1 MKKDYTLVIL
11 AAGMGSR
18 YGGTKQLDAV
28 SGNDETIMDFSLFDA
43 IKAGFTKVVFVI
55 RKDILEEVRED
66 YNKKLKGKVEV
77 QYVCQEVTNVPD
89 KFKENNR
96 VKPWGTG
103 HALLVAKDLIKDNFC
118 VINADDF
125 YGYDAFKSII
135 SFLKETKED
144 STNHAMV
151 GYQIFNTL
159 SDNGSVSRGECFIG
173 ENNKLNQIIERTS
186 ITKKDSEIVFTNDN
200 DEELVLSNETLVS
213 MNFWGF
219 TPDFLKSLD
228 GQFHAFLE
236 MNSQEP
242 KSEFFLPSTVDRLI
256 KENKATVD
264 VLKTTAKWMGVT
276 YREDKDTVMAKV
288 AGFKA
293 AGLYPSKLW

>member
-1 MKKDYTLVIL
+1 MKKDFTLVIL

-43 IKAGFTKVVFVI
+43 VKAGFTKVVFIV

-66 YNKKLKGKVEV
+66 YNKKLQGKVEV
-77 QYVCQEVTNVPD
+77 EYVCQAVTDVPAD
-89 KFKENNR
+89 FKENNR

-103 HALLVAKDLIKDNFC
+103 HALLVAKDVIKDNFC

-125 YGYDAFKSII
+125 YGFDAFKSII

-186 ITKKDSEIVFTNDN
+186 ITKKKAEIVFTNDH
-200 DEELVLSNETLVS
+200 DEELVLSNDTLVS

-228 GQFHAFLE
+228 SQFYEFLKE
-236 MNSQEP
+236 NSQEM

-256 KENKATVD
+256 KEDKATVD

-288 AGFKA
+288 AEFKA
-293 AGLYPSKLW
+293 AGLYPAKLW

>member
-1 MKKDYTLVIL
+1 MKKDFTLVIL

-43 IKAGFTKVVFVI
+43 VKAGFTKVVFIV

-77 QYVCQEVTNVPD
+77 EYVCQAVTDVPAD
-89 KFKENNR
+89 FKENNR

-103 HALLVAKDLIKDNFC
+103 HALLVAKDVIKDNFC

-125 YGYDAFKSII
+125 YGFDAFKSII

-186 ITKKDSEIVFTNDN
+186 ITKKKAEIVFTNDH
-200 DEELVLSNETLVS
+200 DEELVLSNDTLVS

-228 GQFHAFLE
+228 SQFYEFLKE
-236 MNSQEP
+236 NSQEM

-256 KENKATVD
+256 KEDKATVD

-288 AGFKA
+288 AEFKA
-293 AGLYPSKLW
+293 AGLYPAKLW